1 MTTPLRRQYLQIKQ
15 NHPDAILFFRMG
27 DFYECFDD
35 DAKTIAHALN
45 LTLTSR
51 QAAKGKPRIPMA
63 GVPYHAADGYIARLV
78 KAGYKVAICEQVG
91 DQPKKGPM
99 HREVKRVVT
108 AGTVVEDNLLT
119 EDENNYLLGLILHGQ
134 QAGLAYV
141 DITTGQFAATE
152 LHHADIERVLLN
164 EINRLKPAE
173 IIMPDEDT
181 VVSLTSLEIPHSP
194 YETWHFEL
202 EQCDGVLKRHFGV
215 ATLDGFGL
223 NDKSLAVRAAGA
235 VIQYVSDMQKAAL
248 AQIIRLKL
256 YSINNFM
263 ALDAATRRN
272 LELTETI
279 RSGTKQGSLLDVLD
293 QTVTPMGGRLLRQ
306 WLHQPLLQ
314 VEPLNQRLD
323 AVDALREETL
333 ARNEIRQQL
342 KAISDVERLTNR
354 LGQGL
359 AQPRDLLALRRSLE
373 AVPYLESALIT
384 CPSVSLPDMLDS
396 CPDLIALIE
405 RSIVDDPP
413 ALLSKG
419 GVIRSGYS
427 VELDGLL
434 TSSREA
440 KDWVANLEI
449 VERKRT
455 GIKNLKV
462 GFNKVFGYYLEVT
475 HANRKHVPDDYI
487 RKQTLTN
494 AERYIT
500 PELKEYETLIL
511 NAEEREGELETR
523 LFKELCTEI
532 SHHAERLLTTSR
544 AVAYLDTVSALAEV
558 ALRNNYVRPT
568 LSDDDRL
575 EVVNGRH
582 PVVERMAL
590 FDPDGAAISFVPNDV
605 TMSKESLVHIIT
617 GPNASGKST
626 YLRQTALLVLLAQ
639 IGSFVPADSA
649 HIGLVDRIF
658 TRIGAQDEIHAG
670 QSTFMVEMVETAAIL
685 TQSSNRSL
693 IILDEVGRGTST
705 YDGLAIARSVVE
717 YIHNNPKVRA
727 KTLFATHYHELTELT
742 NYLPHV
748 RNYNVAVK
756 EEGHK
761 VIFLHKILPGGAD
774 RSYGIY
780 VAQIA
785 GVPKSIIDRANQIL
799 QELESNPTEQKRQKQ
814 VRQAFSG
821 MQLSF
826 IGEESHPVVDEL
838 RQLDVDALSPLEALN
853 QLYTLKQQVE
863 K

>member
-35 DAKTIAHALN
+35 DAETISRVLS

-51 QAAKGKPRIPMA
+51 QAAKGKPRVPMA
-63 GVPYHAADGYIARLV
+63 GVPYHAAEGYIARLV

-91 DQPKKGPM
+91 EQPKKGPM

-119 EDENNYLLGLILHGQ
+119 EDENNYLLGLVLHGQ

-141 DITTGQFAATE
+141 DITTGQFSATQ
-152 LHHADIERVLLN
+152 LHQADIERVLLN
-164 EINRLKPAE
+164 EISRLKPAE
-173 IIMPDEDT
+173 IIMPDEAT
-181 VVSLTSLEIPHSP
+181 VISLTSLEIPHSP

-223 NDKSLAVRAAGA
+223 SDKPLAIRAAGA
-235 VIQYVSDMQKAAL
+235 VLQYVADMQKAAL
-248 AQIIRLKL
+248 AQITQLKL

-279 RSGTKQGSLLDVLD
+279 RNGTKQGSLLDVLD
-293 QTVTPMGGRLLRQ
+293 QTITPMGGRLLRQ

-323 AVDALREETL
+323 AVEALKAETM
-333 ARNEIRQQL
+333 ARNEIRQ
-342 KAISDVERLTNR
+342 KFKTVSDIERLTNR

-359 AQPRDLLALRRSLE
+359 AQPRDLLALLRSLE
-373 AVPYLESALIT
+373 AVPHLESALIS
-384 CPSVSLPDMLDS
+384 CPNITLPTMLDA

-405 RSIVDDPP
+405 RAIVDEPP

-419 GVIRSGYS
+419 GVIRTGYS

-440 KDWVANLEI
+440 KDWVANLET

-455 GIKNLKV
+455 GVKSLKV

-475 HANRKHVPDDYI
+475 HANRQHIPDDYI

-532 SHHAERLLTTSR
+532 SQHARRLLATSR
-544 AVAYLDTVSALAEV
+544 VLAYLDAVSALAEV
-558 ALRNNYVRPT
+558 ALRNNYMRPT

-590 FDPDGAAISFVPNDV
+590 FDPDGAAISFVPNDI

-626 YLRQTALLVLLAQ
+626 YLRQAALLVLLAQ

-649 HIGLVDRIF
+649 HVGLVDRIF

-685 TQSSNRSL
+685 TQSSERSL
-693 IILDEVGRGTST
+693 IVLDEVGRGTST
-705 YDGLAIARSVVE
+705 YDGLAIARAVVE

-799 QELESNPTEQKRQKQ
+799 QELESSPTEQKRQKQ

-821 MQLSF
+821 VQLSF
-826 IGEESHPVVDEL
+826 MGEETHPVVDDL
-838 RQLDVDALSPLEALN
+838 RQLDVDSLSPLEALN

-863 K
+863 